1 MNLRTLQ
8 SYSINKDFYKRFY
21 KDLNHG
27 GKKNKD
33 APVAH
38 IKNKPVNNTSNSVVY
53 NSLFWTFYSLIKNEQ
68 EVVLDQNKF
77 KLKNAFSMK
86 FVEDIKKDKTFL
98 KQNKLRFHDI
108 ESSILY
114 DKDIALPTLK
124 CLVLFFKLNLI
135 YAWNNK
141 YYIFESNNDDKFYFI
156 ERNREKYTCEKDLE
170 KNIIQKDKVKNKLFM
185 EDVREQ
191 LKSPTS
197 YKADDLKVMA
207 KTLNIPLIM
216 PDGKRKTKQQLY
228 EEIITKID

>member
-8 SYSINKDFYKRFY
+8 NYSINRDFYNKFY
-21 KDLNHG
+21 KDLTNDN
-27 GKKNKD
+27 KKNN
-33 APVAH
+33 PSSVAR
-38 IKNKPVNNTSNSVVY
+38 IKSKPIVDNSNTIVHT
-53 NSLFWTFYSLIKNEQ
+53 SLFWTFYSLVKNEQ

-86 FVEDIKKDKTFL
+86 FVEDIKKDKAFL

-141 YYIFESNNDDKFYFI
+141 YYIFESNDDDNFYFI
-156 ERNREKYTCEKDLE
+156 ERNREKYTCVKDLE
-170 KNIIQKDKVKNKLFM
+170 KDIILKDKVKNKLFM
-185 EDVREQ
+185 EDVRQQ
-191 LKSPTS
+191 LKSSSS
-197 YKADDLKVMA
+197 YKADDLKIMA
-207 KTLNIPLIM
+207 EKLNIPLITH
-216 PDGKRKTKQQLY
+216 DGKRKTKQRLY

>member
-8 SYSINKDFYKRFY
+8 SYSINKDFYNRFY
-21 KDLNHG
+21 RDLIHDSKKKKDTS
-27 GKKNKD
+27 
-33 APVAH
+33 VAR
-38 IKNKPVNNTSNSVVY
+38 IKNKQSVNHSSSTVY
-53 NSLFWTFYSLIKNEQ
+53 NSLFWTFYSLVKNEQ
-68 EVVLDQNKF
+68 EVVLEQNKF
-77 KLKNAFSMK
+77 KLKNAFTMK
-86 FVEDIKKDKTFL
+86 FVEDIKKDKALL

-114 DKDIALPTLK
+114 DKDIALSTLK

-141 YYIFESNNDDKFYFI
+141 YYIFESNDDDKFYFI

-170 KNIIQKDKVKNKLFM
+170 KGFIIKDKVKNKLFM
-185 EDVREQ
+185 EDVRQ
-191 LKSPTS
+191 GLKSPGS

-207 KTLNIPLIM
+207 DTLNITLIT
-216 PDGKRKTKQQLY
+216 PNGKRKTKQQLY